1 METLHVGKL
10 LKDYI
15 DSKKIAKS
23 ALARKINKDDS
34 TIAYYQKKASLP
46 VSVLLTLCHALKH
59 NFFQDLANTLPSS
72 YSGSVSESDTK
83 DTTIK
88 QLQEEIKIL
97 KAEKEVLL
105 QVLKK

>member
-1 METLHVGKL
+1 METVHVGKL
-10 LKDYI
+10 LKDYL

-34 TIAYYQKKASLP
+34 TIVYYQKKASLP
-46 VSVLLTLCHALKH
+46 VYVLFTLCHALKH
-59 NFFQDLANTLPSS
+59 NFFKDLAASLPSS
-72 YSGSVSESDTK
+72 YSSSVSESDVK
-83 DTTIK
+83 DNTII

-105 QVLKK
+105 QVLRK